1 MIHPTIQELTY
12 DGKFNRYEL
21 ALATAKCARKIT
33 NEYVRQRDAAEKAM
47 TGNKDTDKPLM
58 NMIDREYR
66 DEKAVKIAIGKI
78 YKGEYTI
85 VEHAPEEPD
94 YVAPAEP
101 ETRNPFSNMNDDD
114 EDGDALSAAESDET
128 ADITEDA
135 EKDAFADDA
144 DKDSAEEDEEPS
156 DEELMA
162 LEKGEPNQD

>member
-33 NEYVRQRDAAEKAM
+33 NEYARQRDAAEKAM

-66 DEKAVKIAIGKI
+66 DEKAVKIAINKMHA
-78 YKGEYTI
+78 GEYTI

-94 YVAPAEP
+94 YIPSLEP
-101 ETRNPFSNMNDDD
+101 ETRNPFAGMNDEETEAVAEEND
-114 EDGDALSAAESDET
+114 EET
-128 ADITEDA
+128 ADEEEEGIFDPN
-135 EKDAFADDA
+135 
-144 DKDSAEEDEEPS
+144 AEEEEEEEEELEPS
-156 DEELMA
+156 DEELLA
-162 LEKGEPNQD
+162 LEKNLKLN

>member
-66 DEKAVKIAIGKI
+66 DEKAVKLAINKL
-78 YKGEYTI
+78 YAGEYTI

-94 YVAPAEP
+94 YIAPIET
-101 ETRNPFSNMNDDD
+101 ETRNPFAGMNEE
-114 EDGDALSAAESDET
+114 EDGEAVAAEDEET
-128 ADITEDA
+128 A
-135 EKDAFADDA
+135 
-144 DKDSAEEDEEPS
+144 EEESFEEESEEEEEEEREPS
-156 DEELMA
+156 DEELLA
-162 LEKGEPNQD
+162 LEKSLKID

>member
-66 DEKAVKIAIGKI
+66 DEKAVKIAINKMHA
-78 YKGEYTI
+78 GEYTI

-94 YVAPAEP
+94 YIPAIEP
-101 ETRNPFSNMNDDD
+101 ETRNPFAGMNTADAD
-114 EDGDALSAAESDET
+114 EDEGDADQTDAADEGE
-128 ADITEDA
+128 TE
-135 EKDAFADDA
+135 EEPF
-144 DKDSAEEDEEPS
+144 EDEEEEEEEKEPS
-156 DEELMA
+156 DEELLA
-162 LEKGEPNQD
+162 LEKSLNLD

>member
-66 DEKAVKIAIGKI
+66 DEKAVKIAINKI
-78 YKGEYTI
+78 HRGEYTI
-85 VEHAPEEPD
+85 VENAPEEPD
-94 YVAPAEP
+94 YVAPIEAES
-101 ETRNPFSNMNDDD
+101 RNPFLGLNES
-114 EDGDALSAAESDET
+114 EEEEEADAGAVSDANE
-128 ADITEDA
+128 E
-135 EKDAFADDA
+135 E
-144 DKDSAEEDEEPS
+144 AEEDLLEEEEEEEDREPS

-162 LEKGEPNQD
+162 LEKGNLKFD

>member
-33 NEYVRQRDAAEKAM
+33 NEYSRQRDAAEKAM

-66 DEKAVKIAIGKI
+66 DEKAVKIAINKMHA
-78 YKGEYTI
+78 GEYTI

-94 YVAPAEP
+94 YIPSLEP
-101 ETRNPFSNMNDDD
+101 ETRNPFAGMNDEETEAVAEEND
-114 EDGDALSAAESDET
+114 EET
-128 ADITEDA
+128 ADEEEEGIFDPN
-135 EKDAFADDA
+135 
-144 DKDSAEEDEEPS
+144 AEEEEEEEEELEPS
-156 DEELMA
+156 DEELLA
-162 LEKGEPNQD
+162 LEKNLKLD

>member
-33 NEYVRQRDAAEKAM
+33 NEYARQRDAAEKAM

-66 DEKAVKIAIGKI
+66 DEKAVKIAINKMHN
-78 YKGEYTI
+78 GEYTI

-94 YVAPAEP
+94 YIPSIEP
-101 ETRNPFSNMNDDD
+101 ETRNPFVGMNDD
-114 EDGDALSAAESDET
+114 EETEAAAAEEGEEESSDET
-128 ADITEDA
+128 EDGTFDPNA
-135 EKDAFADDA
+135 
-144 DKDSAEEDEEPS
+144 EDEEKEEETEPS
-156 DEELMA
+156 DDELLA
-162 LEKGEPNQD
+162 LEKSLKLD

>member
-66 DEKAVKIAIGKI
+66 DEKAVKIAINKI
-78 YKGEYTI
+78 HQGEYTI
-85 VEHAPEEPD
+85 VEHAPEEPE
-94 YVAPAEP
+94 YVAPVEAES
-101 ETRNPFSNMNDDD
+101 RNPFLGMNED
-114 EDGDALSAAESDET
+114 EDGETPAAVADSEKAAEE
-128 ADITEDA
+128 E
-135 EKDAFADDA
+135 AFEEEVEEEEEEE
-144 DKDSAEEDEEPS
+144 EEDVEPS
-156 DEELMA
+156 DEELFA
-162 LEKGEPNQD
+162 LEKGELKID

>member
-33 NEYVRQRDAAEKAM
+33 NEYARQRDAAEKAM

-66 DEKAVKIAIGKI
+66 DETAVKIAINKMHA
-78 YKGEYTI
+78 GEYTI

-94 YVAPAEP
+94 YVPSLEP
-101 ETRNPFSNMNDDD
+101 ETRNPFAGMNDEETEAVAEEND
-114 EDGDALSAAESDET
+114 EET
-128 ADITEDA
+128 ADEEEEGIFDPN
-135 EKDAFADDA
+135 
-144 DKDSAEEDEEPS
+144 AEEEEEEEEELEPS
-156 DEELMA
+156 DEELLA
-162 LEKGEPNQD
+162 LEKNLKLD

>member
-66 DEKAVKIAIGKI
+66 DEKAVKIAINKI
-78 YKGEYTI
+78 HQGEYTI
-85 VEHAPEEPD
+85 VENAPEEPEFE
-94 YVAPAEP
+94 APAELESAP
-101 ETRNPFSNMNDDD
+101 AFRFAAHNEDDD
-114 EDGDALSAAESDET
+114 NGTDEDKE
-128 ADITEDA
+128 
-135 EKDAFADDA
+135 
-144 DKDSAEEDEEPS
+144 SAEDDLFEDSEFDNDEDIEPS

-162 LEKGEPNQD
+162 LEKGDLKID

>member
-33 NEYVRQRDAAEKAM
+33 NEYARQRDAAEKAM

-66 DEKAVKIAIGKI
+66 DEKAVKIAINKMHA
-78 YKGEYTI
+78 GEYTI

-94 YVAPAEP
+94 YVPSLEP
-101 ETRNPFSNMNDDD
+101 ETRNPFAGMNDEETEAVAEEND
-114 EDGDALSAAESDET
+114 EET
-128 ADITEDA
+128 ADEEEEGIFDPN
-135 EKDAFADDA
+135 
-144 DKDSAEEDEEPS
+144 AEEEEEEEELEPS
-156 DEELMA
+156 DEELLA
-162 LEKGEPNQD
+162 LEKNLKLD

>member
-66 DEKAVKIAIGKI
+66 DEKAVKIAINRI
-78 YKGEYTI
+78 HQGEYTI
-85 VEHAPEEPD
+85 VEHAPEEPE
-94 YVAPAEP
+94 YVAPVEAES
-101 ETRNPFSNMNDDD
+101 RNPFLGMSED
-114 EDGDALSAAESDET
+114 EDGEAHAAA
-128 ADITEDA
+128 ADSEEDTEEEAFEEEAEEEEDA
-135 EKDAFADDA
+135 
-144 DKDSAEEDEEPS
+144 EPS
-156 DEELMA
+156 DEELLA
-162 LEKGEPNQD
+162 LEKGELKLD

>member
-33 NEYVRQRDAAEKAM
+33 NEYARQRDAAEKAM

-66 DEKAVKIAIGKI
+66 DEKAVKIAINKMHA
-78 YKGEYTI
+78 GEYTI

-94 YVAPAEP
+94 YVPSLEP
-101 ETRNPFSNMNDDD
+101 ETRNPFAGMNDEETEAVAEEND
-114 EDGDALSAAESDET
+114 EET
-128 ADITEDA
+128 ADEEEEGIFDPN
-135 EKDAFADDA
+135 
-144 DKDSAEEDEEPS
+144 AEEEEEEEEELEPS
-156 DEELMA
+156 DEELLA
-162 LEKGEPNQD
+162 LEKNLKLN

>member
-47 TGNKDTDKPLM
+47 TGNKETDKPLM

-66 DEKAVKIAIGKI
+66 DEKAVKIAITKMHA
-78 YKGEYTI
+78 GEYTI
-85 VEHAPEEPD
+85 VEHAPDEPD
-94 YVAPAEP
+94 YIPSLEP
-101 ETRNPFSNMNDDD
+101 ETRNPFAGMNTAEAD
-114 EDGDALSAAESDET
+114 EDEGEAEQAEAAEEGET
-128 ADITEDA
+128 E
-135 EKDAFADDA
+135 EESF
-144 DKDSAEEDEEPS
+144 EDEEEEEEEEREPS

-162 LEKGEPNQD
+162 LEKGLKLD

>member
-33 NEYVRQRDAAEKAM
+33 NEYARQRDAAEKAM

-66 DEKAVKIAIGKI
+66 DEKAVKIAINKMHA
-78 YKGEYTI
+78 GEYTI

-94 YVAPAEP
+94 YIPALEP
-101 ETRNPFSNMNDDD
+101 ETRNPFAGMNDEETEAVAEEND
-114 EDGDALSAAESDET
+114 EET
-128 ADITEDA
+128 ADEEEEGIFDPN
-135 EKDAFADDA
+135 
-144 DKDSAEEDEEPS
+144 AEEEEEEEEELEPS
-156 DEELMA
+156 DEELLA
-162 LEKGEPNQD
+162 LEKNLKLD

>member
-47 TGNKDTDKPLM
+47 TGNKETDKPLM

-66 DEKAVKIAIGKI
+66 DEKAVKIAINKMHA
-78 YKGEYTI
+78 GEYTI

-94 YVAPAEP
+94 YIPALEP
-101 ETRNPFSNMNDDD
+101 ETRNPFAGMNTAEAD
-114 EDGDALSAAESDET
+114 EEEGETEEADTSEESE
-128 ADITEDA
+128 
-135 EKDAFADDA
+135 
-144 DKDSAEEDEEPS
+144 SAEESFEDEEEEEEKEPS
-156 DEELMA
+156 DEELLA
-162 LEKGEPNQD
+162 LEKNLNLD

>member
-33 NEYVRQRDAAEKAM
+33 NEYSRQRDAAEKAM

-66 DEKAVKIAIGKI
+66 DEKAVKIAINKMHA
-78 YKGEYTI
+78 GEYTI

-94 YVAPAEP
+94 YIPSIEP
-101 ETRNPFSNMNDDD
+101 ETRNPFAGMNDEDND
-114 EDGDALSAAESDET
+114 TEAAAAQDGEDSNDEAEDGTFDPN
-128 ADITEDA
+128 
-135 EKDAFADDA
+135 
-144 DKDSAEEDEEPS
+144 AEEEEEEEEEEVEPS
-156 DEELMA
+156 DEELLA
-162 LEKGEPNQD
+162 LEKNLKLD

>member
-66 DEKAVKIAIGKI
+66 DEKAVKIAINKI
-78 YKGEYTI
+78 HQGEYTI
-85 VEHAPEEPD
+85 VEHAPEEPE
-94 YVAPAEP
+94 YVAPIET
-101 ETRNPFSNMNDDD
+101 ETRTPFLNFMNDEEEEGGADTA
-114 EDGDALSAAESDET
+114 GDS
-128 ADITEDA
+128 EDA
-135 EKDAFADDA
+135 PEEESFEDEEP
-144 DKDSAEEDEEPS
+144 EEDEESEPS
-156 DEELMA
+156 DEDLLA
-162 LEKGEPNQD
+162 LEKGELKFD

>member
-66 DEKAVKIAIGKI
+66 DEKAVKIAINKMHA
-78 YKGEYTI
+78 GEYTI

-94 YVAPAEP
+94 YIPAIEP
-101 ETRNPFSNMNDDD
+101 ETRNPFAGMTTAEAD
-114 EDGDALSAAESDET
+114 EDEGETEENDASEENETEEES
-128 ADITEDA
+128 
-135 EKDAFADDA
+135 F
-144 DKDSAEEDEEPS
+144 EDEEEEEEEKEPS
-156 DEELMA
+156 DEELLA
-162 LEKGEPNQD
+162 LEKNLNRD

>member
-66 DEKAVKIAIGKI
+66 DEKAVKIAINKI
-78 YKGEYTI
+78 HQGEYTI
-85 VEHAPEEPD
+85 VEHAPEEPE
-94 YVAPAEP
+94 YVAPAE
-101 ETRNPFSNMNDDD
+101 TDSRNPFANAAS
-114 EDGDALSAAESDET
+114 EEEEGDSASAEEE
-128 ADITEDA
+128 EDA
-135 EKDAFADDA
+135 FENET
-144 DKDSAEEDEEPS
+144 EEDEES
-156 DEELMA
+156 SDDQDEETL
-162 LEKGEPNQD
+162 N

>member
-66 DEKAVKIAIGKI
+66 DEKAVKIAINKI
-78 YKGEYTI
+78 HQGEYTI
-85 VEHAPEEPD
+85 VENAPEEPE
-94 YVAPAEP
+94 YVAPVEADS
-101 ETRNPFSNMNDDD
+101 RDPFRGMNED
-114 EDGDALSAAESDET
+114 EDDGEAPAAVVEEEETEEDALEEES
-128 ADITEDA
+128 
-135 EKDAFADDA
+135 
-144 DKDSAEEDEEPS
+144 EEEEEIEPS

-162 LEKGEPNQD
+162 LEKGELKFD

>member
-66 DEKAVKIAIGKI
+66 DEKAVKLAINKL
-78 YKGEYTI
+78 YAGEYTI

-94 YVAPAEP
+94 YIAPIET
-101 ETRNPFSNMNDDD
+101 ETRNPFAGMNEE
-114 EDGDALSAAESDET
+114 EDGEAVAAAEDEET
-128 ADITEDA
+128 A
-135 EKDAFADDA
+135 
-144 DKDSAEEDEEPS
+144 EEESFEEESEEEEEEEREPS
-156 DEELMA
+156 DEELLA
-162 LEKGEPNQD
+162 LEKSLKID

>member
-66 DEKAVKIAIGKI
+66 DEKAVKIAINKLHA
-78 YKGEYTI
+78 GEYTI

-94 YVAPAEP
+94 YIAPIEL
-101 ETRNPFSNMNDDD
+101 ETRNPFANANEDD
-114 EDGDALSAAESDET
+114 EENEPVLVASEENDEEENDEPET
-128 ADITEDA
+128 
-135 EKDAFADDA
+135 
-144 DKDSAEEDEEPS
+144 SEDEEPAED
-156 DEELMA
+156 DEEPSEEELLA
-162 LEKGEPNQD
+162 LEKDLKFD

>member
-66 DEKAVKIAIGKI
+66 DEKAVKIAINKI
-78 YKGEYTI
+78 HRGEYTI
-85 VEHAPEEPD
+85 VENAPEEPD
-94 YVAPAEP
+94 YVAPIEAD
-101 ETRNPFSNMNDDD
+101 TRNPVLGMNESEDEEETEAAPADADEEEAD
-114 EDGDALSAAESDET
+114 EDLFE
-128 ADITEDA
+128 
-135 EKDAFADDA
+135 
-144 DKDSAEEDEEPS
+144 EEDEEEDREPS

-162 LEKGEPNQD
+162 LEKGELKFD

>member
-66 DEKAVKIAIGKI
+66 DEKAVKIAINKI
-78 YKGEYTI
+78 HRGEYTI
-85 VEHAPEEPD
+85 VENAPEEPD
-94 YVAPAEP
+94 YVAPIEQ
-101 ETRNPFSNMNDDD
+101 ESRNPFLGMNESED
-114 EDGDALSAAESDET
+114 EDEAPLAAAEEEAT
-128 ADITEDA
+128 
-135 EKDAFADDA
+135 
-144 DKDSAEEDEEPS
+144 EEDIFEDEEEEEEDHEPS
-156 DEELMA
+156 DEELLA
-162 LEKGEPNQD
+162 LEKGELKFD

>member
-66 DEKAVKIAIGKI
+66 DEKAVKIAINKI
-78 YKGEYTI
+78 HQGEYTI
-85 VEHAPEEPD
+85 VEHAPEEPE
-94 YVAPAEP
+94 YVAPAEADS
-101 ETRNPFSNMNDDD
+101 RNPFANTAS
-114 EDGDALSAAESDET
+114 EEEESDAASAEEE
-128 ADITEDA
+128 EDA
-135 EKDAFADDA
+135 FEEETE
-144 DKDSAEEDEEPS
+144 EEDEES
-156 DEELMA
+156 SDGQDEETL
-162 LEKGEPNQD
+162 N

>member
-33 NEYVRQRDAAEKAM
+33 NEYARQRDAAEKAM

-66 DEKAVKIAIGKI
+66 DEKAVKIAINKMHA
-78 YKGEYTI
+78 GEYTI

-94 YVAPAEP
+94 YVPSLEP
-101 ETRNPFSNMNDDD
+101 ETRNPFAGMNDEETEAVAEEND
-114 EDGDALSAAESDET
+114 EET
-128 ADITEDA
+128 ADEEEEGIFDPN
-135 EKDAFADDA
+135 
-144 DKDSAEEDEEPS
+144 AEEEEEEEEELEPS
-156 DEELMA
+156 DEELLA
-162 LEKGEPNQD
+162 LEKNLKLD

>member
-33 NEYVRQRDAAEKAM
+33 NEYARQRDAAEKAM

-66 DEKAVKIAIGKI
+66 DEKAVKIAINKMHA
-78 YKGEYTI
+78 GEYTI

-94 YVAPAEP
+94 YIPSLEP
-101 ETRNPFSNMNDDD
+101 ETRNPFAGMNDEETEAVAEEND
-114 EDGDALSAAESDET
+114 EET
-128 ADITEDA
+128 ADEEEEGIFDPN
-135 EKDAFADDA
+135 
-144 DKDSAEEDEEPS
+144 AEEEEEEEELEPS
-156 DEELMA
+156 DEELLA
-162 LEKGEPNQD
+162 LEKNLKLD

>member
-66 DEKAVKIAIGKI
+66 DEKAVKIAINKI
-78 YKGEYTI
+78 HRGEYTI
-85 VEHAPEEPD
+85 VENAPEEPD
-94 YVAPAEP
+94 YVAPIEAD
-101 ETRNPFSNMNDDD
+101 TRNPFLGMNESEDEEETGAAPADAEEEEAD
-114 EDGDALSAAESDET
+114 EDLFE
-128 ADITEDA
+128 
-135 EKDAFADDA
+135 
-144 DKDSAEEDEEPS
+144 EEDEEEYREPS

-162 LEKGEPNQD
+162 LEKGELKFD

>member
-66 DEKAVKIAIGKI
+66 DEKAVKIAINRI
-78 YKGEYTI
+78 HQGEYTI
-85 VEHAPEEPD
+85 VEHAPEEPE
-94 YVAPAEP
+94 YVAPIEAES
-101 ETRNPFSNMNDDD
+101 RNPFLGMNED
-114 EDGDALSAAESDET
+114 EDDGEAPAAAEHEET
-128 ADITEDA
+128 AEEESTFEEETE
-135 EKDAFADDA
+135 E
-144 DKDSAEEDEEPS
+144 EEDVEPS
-156 DEELMA
+156 DEELLA
-162 LEKGEPNQD
+162 LEKGELKFD

>member
-33 NEYVRQRDAAEKAM
+33 NEYARQRDAAEKAM

-66 DEKAVKIAIGKI
+66 DEKAVKIAINKMHA
-78 YKGEYTI
+78 GEYTI

-94 YVAPAEP
+94 YIPSLEP
-101 ETRNPFSNMNDDD
+101 ETRNPFAGMNDEETEAVEEND
-114 EDGDALSAAESDET
+114 EET
-128 ADITEDA
+128 ADEEEEGIFDPN
-135 EKDAFADDA
+135 
-144 DKDSAEEDEEPS
+144 AEEEEEEEEELEPS
-156 DEELMA
+156 DEELLA
-162 LEKGEPNQD
+162 LEKNLKLD